1 MSPTKLWR
9 CLSLNS
15 FLLYIHRLLHSVEC
29 RTAAASKFQ
38 NGVQFSVSFQFC
50 DVGKVA
56 MVHKMIL
63 PQFAINENESK
74 KIEESFVYCWLIYWN
89 SI

>member
-1 MSPTKLWR
+1 MRFEKREEKLE
-9 CLSLNS
+9 L
-15 FLLYIHRLLHSVEC
+15 
-29 RTAAASKFQ
+29 Q
-38 NGVQFSVSFQFC
+38 PSVSFQFC

-63 PQFAINENESK
+63 PHFAINDNESK